1 MKKIILFW
9 YLNLSVFTFSRTIEE
24 IKSSYEYILG
34 ESIWGM
40 IIVFPLITF
49 SFLFLCEVYKEL
61 KPYIKKHIFK
71 EKEFENSK
79 IIIYLNLII
88 FWYFLTTNSWIL
100 NKITPIFPI
109 ELILFFIYSLKK
121 ILTLIFEN
129 IDKKKLDNF
138 ILYFLVLLI
147 LSSFGNIS
155 LNNILEIFTKIL
167 P

>member
-61 KPYIKKHIFK
+61 KPYIKKYFFRGN
-71 EKEFENSK
+71 EFENSK
-79 IIIYLNLII
+79 VVIYLGLII
-88 FWYFLTTNSWIL
+88 LWCFLTTSSRML
-100 NKITPIFPI
+100 NKMTPIFPLD
-109 ELILFFIYSLKK
+109 LILFFIYSLKK
-121 ILTLIFEN
+121 N
-129 IDKKKLDNF
+129 INF
-138 ILYFLVLLI
+138 
-147 LSSFGNIS
+147 NI
-155 LNNILEIFTKIL
+155 
-167 P
+167 